1 MEMENRMEMEMEYI
15 PEYIHNEES
24 FLKLK
29 TIFLFDKF
37 FFSQMQRIFSV
48 TTAPIHFLHT
58 AIRI

>member
-37 FFSQMQRIFSV
+37 FFLKCKEY
-48 TTAPIHFLHT
+48 FL
-58 AIRI
+58 